1 MRGQGARTADRGRDV
16 ADKYC
21 DLVMKGG
28 ITSGIVYPNAVLSLA
43 RQYRFKSI
51 GGTSAGAIAAA
62 VAAAAALGDRRRYSG
77 QPVGGQV
84 GFPGLAAVSAQLST
98 RGFIYGLF
106 QPARGARTAYRLLVM
121 LTGKAGWPR
130 KLACLLAAVFAI
142 APLELLAALL
152 ALLGIGWLAGGVA
165 GVWATLL
172 PSLLCA
178 YGAGVLA
185 AALRVARVA
194 RRNLLGL
201 CSGATQADATAPAL
215 TDWLHERLQ
224 MLSGQPLD
232 QPLTFAD
239 LHQAPRYRGEPAD
252 AQAISLQMITTCVS
266 HTEPRTLPFSGAQF
280 WFLREEFD
288 QLFPASVVD
297 WLVAHAGAAEHVD
310 GRHYYRLVDG
320 QHLPVLV
327 ATRMSLSFPLL
338 ISAVPLHE
346 PARRERRCDA
356 PATGAAAAA
365 QDNPHVAESMEGLTS
380 GGHGCGPVITAFRV
394 CWFSDG
400 GISSN
405 FPIHLFDA
413 ALPRWPTFG
422 INLVYPR
429 HADAVTVLATGAQAE
444 QAQIDQAVFLP
455 TENRQ
460 GWQRSYHAIAR
471 PLAAAEM
478 SGFLFSIVSTM
489 QNWRDVLQAR
499 APGYRDRI
507 VHVSLQGD
515 EGGMNLDMP
524 QEVLSRIAAKG
535 SVAGERFCSFSFQN
549 HYWIRW
555 RNLASAYQRYT
566 LEIARTDDPAQRV
579 AAWADAYQS
588 VAIGEPPPP
597 SYRLGS
603 EDRRRES
610 QRLWRALVDQGE
622 SWEDLGPD
630 LTDGAPRPLPQMK
643 VTPMY

>member
-1 MRGQGARTADRGRDV
+1 
-16 ADKYC
+16 
-21 DLVMKGG
+21 MKGG

-43 RQYRFKSI
+43 RQYRFKNI

-62 VAAAAALGDRRRYSG
+62 VAAAAALGDRRRHAG
-77 QPVGGQV
+77 QAVEAQV
-84 GFPGLAAVSAQLST
+84 GFPGLATVSAELSR
-98 RGFIYGLF
+98 RGFIYSLF
-106 QPARGARTAYRLLVM
+106 QPAHGARTAYRLLVM
-121 LTGKAGWPR
+121 LTGKSSLPR
-130 KLACLLAAVFAI
+130 KIACLLAAVFAI
-142 APLELLAALL
+142 APLELLATLVG
-152 ALLGIGWLAGGVA
+152 LLGIGWLAGGVD

-185 AALRVARVA
+185 SALRVARVA

-201 CSGATQADATAPAL
+201 CSGATQADASTPAL
-215 TDWLHERLQ
+215 TDWLHARLQ
-224 MLSGQPLD
+224 ALAGLPAD
-232 QPLTFAD
+232 RPLTFGD
-239 LHQAPRYRGEPAD
+239 LHQAPRYAGEPAG
-252 AQAISLQMITTCVS
+252 AHAISLQMITTCVS
-266 HTEPRTLPFSGAQF
+266 HTEPRTLPFSAAHF
-280 WFLREEFD
+280 WFVREEFL

-297 WLVAHAGAAEHVD
+297 WLVAQAGAPQRVD
-310 GRHYYRLVDG
+310 GRDYYRLVDG
-320 QHLPVLV
+320 EQLPVLV

-346 PARRERRCDA
+346 PARRERRCE
-356 PATGAAAAA
+356 PAAAPMPGR
-365 QDNPHVAESMEGLTS
+365 DSSNVADSMEGLTS
-380 GGHGCGPVITAFRV
+380 GGQNCGPVITAFRV

-429 HADAVTVLATGAQAE
+429 HADAVLLSDAEGQGE
-444 QAQIDQAVFLP
+444 QAQIERAVFLP

-460 GWQRSYHAIAR
+460 GWQRSYQSIAK

-507 VHVSLQGD
+507 VHVSLHGD

-524 QEVLSRIAAKG
+524 QDVLSRIAAKG
-535 SVAGERFCSFSFQN
+535 SVAGERFCDFSFAN

-579 AAWADAYQS
+579 AAWHDAYES
-588 VAIGEPPPP
+588 VASGEPPPP

-603 EDRRRES
+603 EDKRRES
-610 QRLWRALVDQGE
+610 QQLWHHMVEQGQR
-622 SWEDLGPD
+622 WDDLGPD

-643 VTPMY
+643 VTPIY

>member
-1 MRGQGARTADRGRDV
+1 V

-43 RQYRFKSI
+43 REYRFKNI

-62 VAAAAALGDRRRYSG
+62 VAAAAALGDRRCRAG
-77 QPVGGQV
+77 EALGTQA
-84 GFPGLAAVSAQLST
+84 GFAGLADVSAQLSR
-98 RGFIYGLF
+98 RGFIYSLF
-106 QPARGARTAYRLLVM
+106 QPAYGARTAYRLLVM
-121 LTGKAGWPR
+121 LAGKAGLPR
-130 KLACLLAAVFAI
+130 KVLCLLAAVFAI
-142 APLELLAALL
+142 APLELLAALVG
-152 ALLGIGWLAGGVA
+152 LLGIGWLAA
-165 GVWATLL
+165 GVDGMWATLL

-185 AALRVARVA
+185 SALRVARVA

-201 CSGATQADATAPAL
+201 CSGATQANAGNPAL
-215 TDWLHERLQ
+215 TDWLHTQLQ
-224 MLSGQPLD
+224 ALSGKPLD

-239 LHQAPRYRGEPAD
+239 LHNAPRYSGEPAGVH
-252 AQAISLQMITTCVS
+252 AISLQMITTCVS
-266 HTEPRTLPFSGAQF
+266 HTEPRTLPFGASQF
-280 WFLREEFD
+280 WFRRDEFE
-288 QLFPASVVD
+288 QLFPASVVA
-297 WLVAHAGAAEHVD
+297 WLLAHAGVPNHVD
-310 GRHYYRLVDG
+310 GVDYYRLPEGD
-320 QHLPVLV
+320 QLPVLV

-346 PARRERRCDA
+346 PARRERRCEPPADA
-356 PATGAAAAA
+356 AP
-365 QDNPHVAESMEGLTS
+365 PHDDRNVADSTEGLTS

-422 INLVYPR
+422 INLIYP
-429 HADAVTVLATGAQAE
+429 HQAE
-444 QAQIDQAVFLP
+444 PLRASPDSPGAINAAVFLP
-455 TENRQ
+455 TENRH
-460 GWQRSYHAIAR
+460 GWQRSYQSIAR

-524 QEVLSRIAAKG
+524 QAVLSRIAAKG
-535 SVAGERFCSFSFQN
+535 SVAGERFCDFSFAN

-566 LEIARTDDPAQRV
+566 LEVARTDDPAQRV
-579 AAWADAYQS
+579 AAWQDAYETVS
-588 VAIGEPPPP
+588 RGEPPAP

-603 EDRRRES
+603 EDKRRAS
-610 QRLWRALVDQGE
+610 QQLWRLMVEQGE
-622 SWEDLGPD
+622 AWEDLGPD
-630 LTDGAPRPLPQMK
+630 LTEGAPRPLPQMK
-643 VTPMY
+643 VTPSY

>member
-1 MRGQGARTADRGRDV
+1 VADR
-16 ADKYC
+16 YC

-43 RQYRFKSI
+43 RQYRFKNI

-62 VAAAAALGDRRRYSG
+62 VAAAAALGDRRRHAG
-77 QPVGGQV
+77 QAVEAQV
-84 GFPGLAAVSAQLST
+84 GFPGLATVSAELSR
-98 RGFIYGLF
+98 RGFIYSLF
-106 QPARGARTAYRLLVM
+106 QPAHGARTAYRLLVM
-121 LTGKAGWPR
+121 ITGKSSLPR
-130 KLACLLAAVFAI
+130 KIACLLAAVFAI
-142 APLELLAALL
+142 APLELLATLVG
-152 ALLGIGWLAGGVA
+152 LLGIGWLAGGVD

-185 AALRVARVA
+185 SALRVARVA

-201 CSGATQADATAPAL
+201 CSGATQADASTPAL
-215 TDWLHERLQ
+215 TDWLHARLQ
-224 MLSGQPLD
+224 ALAGLPAD
-232 QPLTFAD
+232 RPLTFGD
-239 LHQAPRYRGEPAD
+239 LHQAPRYAGEPAG
-252 AQAISLQMITTCVS
+252 AHAISLQMITTCVS
-266 HTEPRTLPFSGAQF
+266 HTEPRTLPFSAAHF
-280 WFLREEFD
+280 WFVREEFL

-297 WLVAHAGAAEHVD
+297 WLVAQAGAPQRVD
-310 GRHYYRLVDG
+310 GRDYYRLVDG
-320 QHLPVLV
+320 EQLPVLV

-346 PARRERRCDA
+346 PARRERRCE
-356 PATGAAAAA
+356 PAAAPTPGR
-365 QDNPHVAESMEGLTS
+365 DSSNVADSMEGLTS
-380 GGHGCGPVITAFRV
+380 GGQNCGPVITAFRV

-429 HADAVTVLATGAQAE
+429 HADAVLLSDAEGQGE
-444 QAQIDQAVFLP
+444 QAQIERAVFLP

-460 GWQRSYHAIAR
+460 GWQRSYQSIAK

-507 VHVSLQGD
+507 VHVSLHGD

-524 QEVLSRIAAKG
+524 QDVLSRIAAKG
-535 SVAGERFCSFSFQN
+535 SVAGERFCDFSFAN

-579 AAWADAYQS
+579 AAWHDAYES
-588 VAIGEPPPP
+588 VASGEPPPP

-603 EDRRRES
+603 EDKRRES
-610 QRLWRALVDQGE
+610 QQLWHHMVEQGQR
-622 SWEDLGPD
+622 WDDLGPD

-643 VTPMY
+643 VTPIY

>member
-1 MRGQGARTADRGRDV
+1 M

-43 RQYRFKSI
+43 REYRFKNI

-62 VAAAAALGDRRRYSG
+62 VAAAAALGDRRRHAG
-77 QPVGGQV
+77 EPVQAEV
-84 GFPGLAAVSAQLST
+84 GFAGLADVSAQLSR
-98 RGFIYGLF
+98 RGFIYSLF
-106 QPARGARTAYRLLVM
+106 QPARGGRTAYRLLVT
-121 LTGKAGWPR
+121 LAGKSSLPR
-130 KLACLLAAVFAI
+130 KIACLLAAVFAI
-142 APLELLAALL
+142 APLELLAALAL
-152 ALLGIGWLAGGVA
+152 LLGIGWLAA
-165 GVWATLL
+165 GSQGMWATLL

-185 AALRVARVA
+185 SALRVARVA

-201 CSGATQADATAPAL
+201 CSGATQPDATAPAL
-215 TDWLHERLQ
+215 TDWLHARLQ
-224 MLSGQPLD
+224 ALSGQPLE
-232 QPLTFAD
+232 QPLTFGD
-239 LHQAPRYRGEPAD
+239 LHRAPRYPGEPAGS
-252 AQAISLQMITTCVS
+252 QSISLQMITTCVS
-266 HTEPRTLPFSGAQF
+266 HTEPRTLPFNGAHF
-280 WFLREEFD
+280 WFRREEFM
-288 QLFPASVVD
+288 QLFPASVVE
-297 WLVAHAGAAEHVD
+297 WLVAQAGAPQRVEGVD
-310 GRHYYRLVDG
+310 YYRLVDG
-320 QHLPVLV
+320 EQLPVLV

-346 PARRERRCDA
+346 PARRERRCESADEA
-356 PATGAAAAA
+356 LPPR
-365 QDNPHVAESMEGLTS
+365 DNRNVADSTEGLTS
-380 GGHGCGPVITAFRV
+380 AGQGEGSVIAAFRV

-429 HADAVTVLATGAQAE
+429 HPEATQPDDDAEAAVDA
-444 QAQIDQAVFLP
+444 AVFLP

-460 GWQRSYHAIAR
+460 GWQRSYQPIAR

-507 VHVSLQGD
+507 VHVTLQGD

-524 QEVLSRIAAKG
+524 QAVLSRIAAKG
-535 SVAGERFCSFSFQN
+535 SVAGERFGDFSFAN

-566 LEIARTDDPAQRV
+566 LEVARTDDPAQRV
-579 AAWADAYQS
+579 AAWQDAYET
-588 VAIGEPPPP
+588 VARGEPPAP

-603 EDRRRES
+603 EDKRRAS
-610 QRLWRALVDQGE
+610 QQLWRLMVEQGE
-622 SWEDLGPD
+622 AWEDLGPD
-630 LTDGAPRPLPQMK
+630 LTEGAPRPLPQMK
-643 VTPMY
+643 VTPSY

>member
-1 MRGQGARTADRGRDV
+1 MADR
-16 ADKYC
+16 YC

-43 RQYRFKSI
+43 RQYRFKNI

-62 VAAAAALGDRRRYSG
+62 VAAAAALGDRRRHAG
-77 QPVGGQV
+77 QAVEAQV
-84 GFPGLAAVSAQLST
+84 GFPGLATVSAELSR
-98 RGFIYGLF
+98 RGFIYSLF
-106 QPARGARTAYRLLVM
+106 QPAHGARTAYRLLVM
-121 LTGKAGWPR
+121 LTGKSSLPR
-130 KLACLLAAVFAI
+130 KIACLLAAVFAI
-142 APLELLAALL
+142 APLELLATLVG
-152 ALLGIGWLAGGVA
+152 LLGIGWLAGGVD

-185 AALRVARVA
+185 SALRVARVA

-201 CSGATQADATAPAL
+201 CSGATQADASTPAL
-215 TDWLHERLQ
+215 TDWLHARLQ
-224 MLSGQPLD
+224 ALAGLPAD
-232 QPLTFAD
+232 RPLTFGD
-239 LHQAPRYRGEPAD
+239 LHRAPRYAGEPAG
-252 AQAISLQMITTCVS
+252 AHAISLQMITTCVS
-266 HTEPRTLPFSGAQF
+266 HTEPRTLPFSAAHF
-280 WFLREEFD
+280 WFVREEFL

-297 WLVAHAGAAEHVD
+297 WLVAQAGAPQRVD
-310 GRHYYRLVDG
+310 GRDYYRLVDG
-320 QHLPVLV
+320 EQLPVLV

-346 PARRERRCDA
+346 PARRERRCE
-356 PATGAAAAA
+356 PAAAPTPGR
-365 QDNPHVAESMEGLTS
+365 DSSNVADSMEGLTS
-380 GGHGCGPVITAFRV
+380 GGQNCGPVITAFRV

-429 HADAVTVLATGAQAE
+429 HADAVLLSDAEGQGE
-444 QAQIDQAVFLP
+444 QAQIERAVFLP

-460 GWQRSYHAIAR
+460 GWQRSYQSIAK

-507 VHVSLQGD
+507 VHVSLHGD

-524 QEVLSRIAAKG
+524 QDVLSRIAAKG
-535 SVAGERFCSFSFQN
+535 SVAGERFCDFSFAN

-579 AAWADAYQS
+579 AAWHDAYES
-588 VAIGEPPPP
+588 VASGEPPPP

-603 EDRRRES
+603 EDKRRES
-610 QRLWRALVDQGE
+610 QQLWHHMVEQGQR
-622 SWEDLGPD
+622 WDDLGPD

-643 VTPMY
+643 VTPIY

>member
-1 MRGQGARTADRGRDV
+1 
-16 ADKYC
+16 
-21 DLVMKGG
+21 MKGG

-43 RQYRFKSI
+43 RQYRFKNI

-62 VAAAAALGDRRRYSG
+62 VAAAAALGDRRRHAG
-77 QPVGGQV
+77 QAVEAQV
-84 GFPGLAAVSAQLST
+84 GFPGLATVSAELSR
-98 RGFIYGLF
+98 RGFIYSLF
-106 QPARGARTAYRLLVM
+106 QPAHGARTAYRLLVM
-121 LTGKAGWPR
+121 LTGKSSLPR
-130 KLACLLAAVFAI
+130 KIACLLAAVFAI
-142 APLELLAALL
+142 APLELLATLVG
-152 ALLGIGWLAGGVA
+152 LLGIGWLAGGVD

-185 AALRVARVA
+185 SALRVARVA

-201 CSGATQADATAPAL
+201 CSGATQADASTPAL
-215 TDWLHERLQ
+215 TDWLHARLQ
-224 MLSGQPLD
+224 ALAGLPAD
-232 QPLTFAD
+232 RPLTFGD
-239 LHQAPRYRGEPAD
+239 LHQAPRYAGEPAG
-252 AQAISLQMITTCVS
+252 AHAISLQMITTCVS
-266 HTEPRTLPFSGAQF
+266 HTEPRTLPFSAAHF
-280 WFLREEFD
+280 WFVREEFL

-297 WLVAHAGAAEHVD
+297 WLVAQAGAPQRVD
-310 GRHYYRLVDG
+310 GRDYYRLVDG
-320 QHLPVLV
+320 EQLPVLV

-346 PARRERRCDA
+346 PARRERRCE
-356 PATGAAAAA
+356 PAAAPTPGR
-365 QDNPHVAESMEGLTS
+365 DSSNVADSMEGLTS
-380 GGHGCGPVITAFRV
+380 GGQNCGPVITAFRV

-429 HADAVTVLATGAQAE
+429 HADAVLLSDAEGQGE
-444 QAQIDQAVFLP
+444 QAQIERAVFLP

-460 GWQRSYHAIAR
+460 GWQRSYQSIAK

-507 VHVSLQGD
+507 VHVSLHGD

-524 QEVLSRIAAKG
+524 QDVLSRIAAKG
-535 SVAGERFCSFSFQN
+535 SVAGERFCDFSFAN

-579 AAWADAYQS
+579 AAWHDAYES
-588 VAIGEPPPP
+588 VASGEPPPP

-603 EDRRRES
+603 EDKRRES
-610 QRLWRALVDQGE
+610 QQLWHHMVEQGQR
-622 SWEDLGPD
+622 WDDLGPD

-643 VTPMY
+643 VTPIY

>member
-1 MRGQGARTADRGRDV
+1 M

-43 RQYRFKSI
+43 REYRFKNI

-62 VAAAAALGDRRRYSG
+62 VAAAAALGDRRCRAG
-77 QPVGGQV
+77 EPMGPQA
-84 GFPGLAAVSAQLST
+84 GFAGLADVSTQLSR
-98 RGFIYGLF
+98 RGFIYSLF
-106 QPARGARTAYRLLVM
+106 QPAYGARTAYRLLVM
-121 LTGKAGWPR
+121 LTGKASLPR
-130 KLACLLAAVFAI
+130 KILCLLAAVFAI
-142 APLELLAALL
+142 APLELLAALVG
-152 ALLGIGWLAGGVA
+152 LLGIGWLAA
-165 GVWATLL
+165 GVEGMWATLL

-185 AALRVARVA
+185 SALRVARVA

-201 CSGATQADATAPAL
+201 CSGATQSGADKPAL
-215 TDWLHERLQ
+215 TDWLHTQLQ
-224 MLSGQPLD
+224 ALAGKPLD

-239 LHQAPRYRGEPAD
+239 LHDAPRYSGEPEGAH
-252 AQAISLQMITTCVS
+252 AVSLQMITTCVS
-266 HTEPRTLPFSGAQF
+266 HTEPRTLPFGASQF
-280 WFLREEFD
+280 WFRRDEFE
-288 QLFPASVVD
+288 QLFPASVVT
-297 WLVAHAGAAEHVD
+297 WLLARAGAPHHVD
-310 GRHYYRLVDG
+310 GVDYYRLPEG
-320 QHLPVLV
+320 EQLPVLV

-346 PARRERRCDA
+346 PARRERRCEPMADVA
-356 PATGAAAAA
+356 PAHG
-365 QDNPHVAESMEGLTS
+365 DRNVADSTEGLTS
-380 GGHGCGPVITAFRV
+380 GGHGSGPAITAFRV

-422 INLVYPR
+422 INLVYPHTAEPLR
-429 HADAVTVLATGAQAE
+429 AAPDSPDAINA
-444 QAQIDQAVFLP
+444 AVFLP
-455 TENRQ
+455 TENRH
-460 GWQRSYHAIAR
+460 GWQRSYHSIAR

-507 VHVSLQGD
+507 VHVTLQGD

-524 QEVLSRIAAKG
+524 QAVLSRIAAKG
-535 SVAGERFCSFSFQN
+535 SVAGERFCDFSFAN

-566 LEIARTDDPAQRV
+566 VEVARTDDPAQRV
-579 AAWADAYQS
+579 SAWQDAYET
-588 VAIGEPPPP
+588 VAKGAPPPP
-597 SYRLGS
+597 SYRFSS
-603 EDRRRES
+603 EEKRRES
-610 QRLWRALVDQGE
+610 QQLWRLMVEQGQT
-622 SWEDLGPD
+622 WEDLGPD

-643 VTPMY
+643 VTPSY

>member
-1 MRGQGARTADRGRDV
+1 MADR
-16 ADKYC
+16 YC

-43 RQYRFKSI
+43 RQYRFKNI

-62 VAAAAALGDRRRYSG
+62 VAAAAALGDRRRHAG
-77 QPVGGQV
+77 QAVEAQV
-84 GFPGLAAVSAQLST
+84 GFPGLATVSAELSR
-98 RGFIYGLF
+98 RGFIYSLF
-106 QPARGARTAYRLLVM
+106 QPAHGARTAYRLLVM
-121 LTGKAGWPR
+121 LTGKSSLPR
-130 KLACLLAAVFAI
+130 KIACLLAAVFAI
-142 APLELLAALL
+142 APLELLATLVG
-152 ALLGIGWLAGGVA
+152 LLGIGWLAGGVD

-185 AALRVARVA
+185 SALRVARVA

-201 CSGATQADATAPAL
+201 CSGATQADASTPAL
-215 TDWLHERLQ
+215 TDWLHARLQ
-224 MLSGQPLD
+224 ALAGLPAD
-232 QPLTFAD
+232 RPLTFGD
-239 LHQAPRYRGEPAD
+239 LHQAPRYAGEPAG
-252 AQAISLQMITTCVS
+252 AHAISLQMITTCVS
-266 HTEPRTLPFSGAQF
+266 HTEPRTLPFSAAHF
-280 WFLREEFD
+280 WFVREEFL

-297 WLVAHAGAAEHVD
+297 WLVAQAGAPQRVD
-310 GRHYYRLVDG
+310 GRDYYRLVDG
-320 QHLPVLV
+320 EQLPVLV

-346 PARRERRCDA
+346 PARRERRCE
-356 PATGAAAAA
+356 PAAAPTPGR
-365 QDNPHVAESMEGLTS
+365 DSSNVADSMEGLTS
-380 GGHGCGPVITAFRV
+380 GGQNCGPVITAFRV

-429 HADAVTVLATGAQAE
+429 HADAVLLSDAEGQGE
-444 QAQIDQAVFLP
+444 QAQIERAVFLP

-460 GWQRSYHAIAR
+460 GWQRSYQSIAK

-507 VHVSLQGD
+507 VHVSLHGD

-524 QEVLSRIAAKG
+524 QDVLSRIAAKG
-535 SVAGERFCSFSFQN
+535 SVAGERFCDFSFAN

-579 AAWADAYQS
+579 AAWHHAYES
-588 VAIGEPPPP
+588 VASGEPPPP

-603 EDRRRES
+603 EDKRRES
-610 QRLWRALVDQGE
+610 QQLWHHMVEQGQR
-622 SWEDLGPD
+622 WDDLGPD

-643 VTPMY
+643 VTPIY

>member
-1 MRGQGARTADRGRDV
+1 MVDR
-16 ADKYC
+16 YC

-43 RQYRFKSI
+43 RQYRFKNI

-62 VAAAAALGDRRRYSG
+62 VAAAAALGDRRRHAG
-77 QPVGGQV
+77 QAVEAQV
-84 GFPGLAAVSAQLST
+84 GFPGLATVSAELSR
-98 RGFIYGLF
+98 RGFIYSLF
-106 QPARGARTAYRLLVM
+106 QPAHGARTAYRLLVM
-121 LTGKAGWPR
+121 LTGKSSLPR
-130 KLACLLAAVFAI
+130 KIACLLAAVFAI
-142 APLELLAALL
+142 APLELLATLVG
-152 ALLGIGWLAGGVA
+152 LLGIGWLAGGVD

-185 AALRVARVA
+185 SALRVARVA

-201 CSGATQADATAPAL
+201 CSGATQADASTPAL
-215 TDWLHERLQ
+215 TDWLHARLQ
-224 MLSGQPLD
+224 ALAGLPAD
-232 QPLTFAD
+232 RPLTFGD
-239 LHQAPRYRGEPAD
+239 LHQAPRYAGEPAG
-252 AQAISLQMITTCVS
+252 AHAISLQMITTCVS
-266 HTEPRTLPFSGAQF
+266 HTEPRTLPFSAAHF
-280 WFLREEFD
+280 WFVREEFL

-297 WLVAHAGAAEHVD
+297 WLVAQAGAPQRVD
-310 GRHYYRLVDG
+310 GRDYYRLVDG
-320 QHLPVLV
+320 EQLPVLV

-346 PARRERRCDA
+346 PARRERRCE
-356 PATGAAAAA
+356 PAAAPTPGR
-365 QDNPHVAESMEGLTS
+365 DSSNVADSMEGLTS
-380 GGHGCGPVITAFRV
+380 GGQNCGPVITAFRV

-429 HADAVTVLATGAQAE
+429 HADAVLLSDAEGQGE
-444 QAQIDQAVFLP
+444 QAQIERAVFLP

-460 GWQRSYHAIAR
+460 GWQRSYQSIAK

-507 VHVSLQGD
+507 VHVSLHGD

-524 QEVLSRIAAKG
+524 QDVLSRIAAKG
-535 SVAGERFCSFSFQN
+535 SVAGERFCDFSFAN

-579 AAWADAYQS
+579 AAWHDAYES
-588 VAIGEPPPP
+588 VASGEPPPP

-603 EDRRRES
+603 EDKRRES
-610 QRLWRALVDQGE
+610 QQLWHHMVEQGQR
-622 SWEDLGPD
+622 WDDLGPD

-643 VTPMY
+643 VTPIY

>member
-1 MRGQGARTADRGRDV
+1 MADR
-16 ADKYC
+16 YC

-43 RQYRFKSI
+43 RQYRFKNI

-62 VAAAAALGDRRRYSG
+62 VAAAAALGDRRRHAG
-77 QPVGGQV
+77 QAVEAQV
-84 GFPGLAAVSAQLST
+84 GFPGLATVSAELSR
-98 RGFIYGLF
+98 RGFIYSLF
-106 QPARGARTAYRLLVM
+106 QPAHGARTAYRLLVM
-121 LTGKAGWPR
+121 ITGKSSLPR
-130 KLACLLAAVFAI
+130 KIACLLAAVFAI
-142 APLELLAALL
+142 APLELLATLVG
-152 ALLGIGWLAGGVA
+152 LLGIGWLAGGVD

-185 AALRVARVA
+185 SALRVARVA

-201 CSGATQADATAPAL
+201 CSGATQADASTPAL
-215 TDWLHERLQ
+215 TDWLHARLQ
-224 MLSGQPLD
+224 ALAGLPAD
-232 QPLTFAD
+232 RPLTFGD
-239 LHQAPRYRGEPAD
+239 LHQAPRYAGEPAG
-252 AQAISLQMITTCVS
+252 AHAISLQMITTCVS
-266 HTEPRTLPFSGAQF
+266 HTEPRTLPFSAAHF
-280 WFLREEFD
+280 WFVREEFL

-297 WLVAHAGAAEHVD
+297 WLVAQAGAPQRVD
-310 GRHYYRLVDG
+310 GRDYYRLVDG
-320 QHLPVLV
+320 EQLPVLV

-346 PARRERRCDA
+346 PARRERRCE
-356 PATGAAAAA
+356 PAAAPTPGR
-365 QDNPHVAESMEGLTS
+365 DSSNVADSMEGLTS
-380 GGHGCGPVITAFRV
+380 GGQNCGPVITAFRV

-429 HADAVTVLATGAQAE
+429 HADAVLLSDAEGQGE
-444 QAQIDQAVFLP
+444 QAQIERAVFLP

-460 GWQRSYHAIAR
+460 GWQRSYQSIAK

-507 VHVSLQGD
+507 VHVSLHGD

-524 QEVLSRIAAKG
+524 QDVLSRIAAKG
-535 SVAGERFCSFSFQN
+535 SVAGERFCDFSFAN

-579 AAWADAYQS
+579 AAWHDAYES
-588 VAIGEPPPP
+588 VASGEPPPP

-603 EDRRRES
+603 EDKRRES
-610 QRLWRALVDQGE
+610 QQLWHHMVEQGQR
-622 SWEDLGPD
+622 WDDLGPD

-643 VTPMY
+643 VTPIY

>member
-1 MRGQGARTADRGRDV
+1 MADR
-16 ADKYC
+16 YC

-43 RQYRFKSI
+43 RQYRFKNI

-62 VAAAAALGDRRRYSG
+62 VAAAAALGDRRRHAG
-77 QPVGGQV
+77 QAVEAQV
-84 GFPGLAAVSAQLST
+84 GFPGLATVSAELSR
-98 RGFIYGLF
+98 RGFIYSLF
-106 QPARGARTAYRLLVM
+106 QPAHGARTAYRLLVM
-121 LTGKAGWPR
+121 LTGKSSLPR
-130 KLACLLAAVFAI
+130 KIACLLAAVFAI
-142 APLELLAALL
+142 APLELLATLVG
-152 ALLGIGWLAGGVA
+152 LLGIGWLAGGVD

-185 AALRVARVA
+185 SALRVARVA

-201 CSGATQADATAPAL
+201 CSGATQADASTPAL
-215 TDWLHERLQ
+215 TDWLHARLQ
-224 MLSGQPLD
+224 ALAGLPAD
-232 QPLTFAD
+232 RPLTFGD
-239 LHQAPRYRGEPAD
+239 LHQAPRYAGEPAG
-252 AQAISLQMITTCVS
+252 AHAISLQMITTCVS
-266 HTEPRTLPFSGAQF
+266 HTEPRTLPFSAAHF
-280 WFLREEFD
+280 WFVREEFL

-297 WLVAHAGAAEHVD
+297 WLVAQAGAPQRVD
-310 GRHYYRLVDG
+310 GRDYYRLVDG
-320 QHLPVLV
+320 EQLPVLV

-346 PARRERRCDA
+346 PARRERRCE
-356 PATGAAAAA
+356 PAAAPTPGR
-365 QDNPHVAESMEGLTS
+365 DSSNVADSMEGLTS
-380 GGHGCGPVITAFRV
+380 GGQNCGPVITAFRV

-429 HADAVTVLATGAQAE
+429 HADAVLLSDAEGQGE
-444 QAQIDQAVFLP
+444 QAQIERAVFLP

-460 GWQRSYHAIAR
+460 GWQRSYQSIAK

-507 VHVSLQGD
+507 VHVSLHGD

-524 QEVLSRIAAKG
+524 QDVLSRIAAKG
-535 SVAGERFCSFSFQN
+535 SVAGERFCDFSFAN

-579 AAWADAYQS
+579 AAWHDAYES
-588 VAIGEPPPP
+588 VATGEPPPP
-597 SYRLGS
+597 SHRLGS
-603 EDRRRES
+603 EDKRRES
-610 QRLWRALVDQGE
+610 QQLWHHMVEQGQR
-622 SWEDLGPD
+622 WDDLGPD

-643 VTPMY
+643 VTPIY

>member
-1 MRGQGARTADRGRDV
+1 M

-28 ITSGIVYPNAVLSLA
+28 ISSGIVYPNAVLSLA
-43 RQYRFKSI
+43 RQYRFKNI

-62 VAAAAALGDRRRYSG
+62 VAAAAALGDRRRHNG
-77 QPVGGQV
+77 EAVAAQV
-84 GFPGLAAVSAQLST
+84 GFPGLAEVSAQLST

-106 QPARGARTAYRLLVM
+106 QPAHGARMAYRLLVM
-121 LTGKAGWPR
+121 LTGKSGLPR

-142 APLELLAALL
+142 APLELLATLI
-152 ALLGIGWLAGGVA
+152 ALLGIGWLAGGGA

-185 AALRVARVA
+185 SALRVARVA

-201 CSGATQADATAPAL
+201 CTGSTQADASTPAL
-215 TDWLHERLQ
+215 TDWLHARLQ
-224 MLSGQPLD
+224 ALSGKPLD

-239 LHQAPRYRGEPAD
+239 LHNAPRYADEPGG

-266 HTEPRTLPFSGAQF
+266 HTEPRTLPFNAAHF
-280 WFLREEFD
+280 WFVREEFA
-288 QLFPASVVD
+288 QLFPPSVVD
-297 WLVAHAGAAEHVD
+297 WLVAQAGAPEQVD
-310 GRHYYRLVDG
+310 GRAYYRLVDG
-320 QHLPVLV
+320 EQLPVLV

-346 PARRERRCDA
+346 PARRERRCEPPPDGS
-356 PATGAAAAA
+356 PARDTP
-365 QDNPHVAESMEGLTS
+365 NVADSMEGLTS
-380 GGHGCGPVITAFRV
+380 AGQGCGPVITAFRV

-429 HADAVTVLATGAQAE
+429 HADAVSVLAGGMHDARAQLE
-444 QAQIDQAVFLP
+444 QAVFLP

-460 GWQRSYHAIAR
+460 GWQRSYQSIAR

-524 QEVLSRIAAKG
+524 QDVLSRIAAKG
-535 SVAGERFCSFSFQN
+535 SVAGERFCGFSFEN

-566 LEIARTDDPAQRV
+566 LEIARTDDPTQRV
-579 AAWADAYQS
+579 AAWRDAYQS
-588 VAIGEPPPP
+588 VATGEPLPP

-603 EDRRRES
+603 EDKRRAS
-610 QRLWRALVDQGE
+610 QQLWRQMVEQGQA
-622 SWEDLGPD
+622 WEDLGPD

-643 VTPMY
+643 VTPIY

>member
-1 MRGQGARTADRGRDV
+1 MRGQGARWVDRGRDV

-43 RQYRFKSI
+43 RQYRFKNI

-62 VAAAAALGDRRRYSG
+62 VAAAAAFGDRRRHSG
-77 QPVGGQV
+77 EAVADEV

-98 RGFIYGLF
+98 RGFIYSLF
-106 QPARGARTAYRLLVM
+106 QPAPGARTAYRLLVM
-121 LTGKAGWPR
+121 LTGKSSLPR
-130 KLACLLAAVFAI
+130 KIACLLAAVFAI
-142 APLELLAALL
+142 APLELLASLVV
-152 ALLGIGWLAGGVA
+152 LLGIGWLAA
-165 GVWATLL
+165 GVDGVLATLL

-178 YGAGVLA
+178 SGAGVLA
-185 AALRVARVA
+185 SALRVARVA

-201 CSGATQADATAPAL
+201 CNGSTQAGAATPAL

-224 MLSGQPLD
+224 TLSGKPLA
-232 QPLTFAD
+232 QPLTFGD
-239 LHQAPRYRGEPAD
+239 LHQAPRYLGEPA
-252 AQAISLQMITTCVS
+252 AEQAISLKMITTCIS
-266 HTEPRTLPFSGAQF
+266 HTEPRTLPFSAAHF
-280 WFLREEFD
+280 WFVREEFA

-297 WLVAHAGAAEHVD
+297 WLMAQAGAPEHID
-310 GRHYYRLVDG
+310 GRDYYRLVDG
-320 QHLPVLV
+320 DQLPVLV

-346 PARRERRCDA
+346 PARRERRCE
-356 PATGAAAAA
+356 PAVETATRREKST
-365 QDNPHVAESMEGLTS
+365 VAESMEGLTS
-380 GGHGCGPVITAFRV
+380 GGQNCGPAITAFRV

-429 HADAVTVLATGAQAE
+429 HADAVSVLDTGKDPIE
-444 QAQIDQAVFLP
+444 QAVFLP

-460 GWQRSYHAIAR
+460 GWQRSYHSIAQ

-507 VHVSLQGD
+507 VHVSLHGD

-524 QEVLSRIAAKG
+524 QDVLGRIAAKG
-535 SVAGERFCSFSFQN
+535 SVAGERFCGFSFQN

-566 LEIARTDDPAQRV
+566 LEIARTDDPDQRV
-579 AAWADAYQS
+579 AAWTDAYQT
-588 VAIGEPPPP
+588 VALGEPPPP
-597 SYRLGS
+597 SYRLTS
-603 EDRRRES
+603 EDKRRES
-610 QRLWRALVDQGE
+610 QRLWRHMVEQGQH
-622 SWEDLGPD
+622 WEDLGPD
-630 LTDGAPRPLPQMK
+630 LTEGAPRPLPQMK
-643 VTPMY
+643 VTPIY

>member
-1 MRGQGARTADRGRDV
+1 V

-43 RQYRFKSI
+43 REYRFKNI

-62 VAAAAALGDRRRYSG
+62 VAAAAALGDRRRHAG
-77 QPVGGQV
+77 EPVQV
-84 GFPGLAAVSAQLST
+84 DAGFAGLATVSAQLSR
-98 RGFIYGLF
+98 RGFIYSLF
-106 QPARGARTAYRLLVM
+106 QPAQGARTAYRLLVM
-121 LTGKAGWPR
+121 LAGKSSVPR
-130 KLACLLAAVFAI
+130 KIACLLAAVFAI
-142 APLELLAALL
+142 APVELLAALVL
-152 ALLGIGWLAGGVA
+152 LLGIGWLAA
-165 GVWATLL
+165 GSEGIWATLL

-185 AALRVARVA
+185 SALRVARVA

-201 CSGATQADATAPAL
+201 CSGATQADAAAPAL
-215 TDWLHERLQ
+215 TDWLHVRLQ
-224 MLSGQPLD
+224 ALSGQPLE
-232 QPLTFAD
+232 QPLTFGD
-239 LHQAPRYRGEPAD
+239 LHRAPRYPGEPTGS
-252 AQAISLQMITTCVS
+252 QSISLQMITTCVS
-266 HTEPRTLPFSGAQF
+266 HSEPRTLPFSGAHF
-280 WFLREEFD
+280 WFRREEFA

-297 WLVAHAGAAEHVD
+297 WLVAQAGAPERVEGID
-310 GRHYYRLVDG
+310 YYRLVDG
-320 QHLPVLV
+320 DQLPVLV

-346 PARRERRCDA
+346 PARRERRCESAADA
-356 PATGAAAAA
+356 LPPR
-365 QDNPHVAESMEGLTS
+365 DNRNVADSMEGLTS
-380 GGHGCGPVITAFRV
+380 AGQGEGSAIVAFRV

-429 HADAVTVLATGAQAE
+429 HADAMQPGDDAE
-444 QAQIDQAVFLP
+444 AAIDAAVFLP

-460 GWQRSYHAIAR
+460 GWQRSYQPIAR

-507 VHVSLQGD
+507 VHVTLQGD

-524 QEVLSRIAAKG
+524 QAVLSRIAAKG
-535 SVAGERFCSFSFQN
+535 SVAGERFCDFSFAN

-566 LEIARTDDPAQRV
+566 LEVARTDDPAQRV
-579 AAWADAYQS
+579 AAWQDAYET
-588 VAIGEPPPP
+588 VARGEPPAP

-603 EDRRRES
+603 EDKRRAS
-610 QRLWRALVDQGE
+610 QQLWRLMVEQGQT
-622 SWEDLGPD
+622 WEDLGPD

-643 VTPMY
+643 VTPSY

>member
-1 MRGQGARTADRGRDV
+1 
-16 ADKYC
+16 
-21 DLVMKGG
+21 MKGG

-43 RQYRFKSI
+43 RQYRFKNI

-106 QPARGARTAYRLLVM
+106 QPAYGARTAYRLLVM
-121 LTGKAGWPR
+121 LTGKSGLPR
-130 KLACLLAAVFAI
+130 KLACLLAAVVAI
-142 APLELLAALL
+142 APLEVFGALVG
-152 ALLGIGWLAGGVA
+152 LLGIGWLAGGLA

-201 CSGATQADATAPAL
+201 CSGRGQGDDAPPAL
-215 TDWLHERLQ
+215 TDWLHEQLQ
-224 MLSGQPLD
+224 RLSGKPLEE
-232 QPLTFAD
+232 PLTFGD
-239 LHQAPRYRGEPAD
+239 LHQAPRYGGEPGG
-252 AQAISLQMITTCVS
+252 AQAISLQMITTCIS

-280 WFLREEFD
+280 WFLREEFE
-288 QLFPASVVD
+288 QLFPASVVA
-297 WLVAHAGAAEHVD
+297 WLVARAGTPDHVD
-310 GRHYYRLVDG
+310 GRDYYRLVDG
-320 QHLPVLV
+320 EQLPVLV

-346 PARRERRCDA
+346 PARRERRGDTPAEASAA
-356 PATGAAAAA
+356 PA
-365 QDNPHVAESMEGLTS
+365 NPHVADSMEGLTS
-380 GGHGCGPVITAFRV
+380 AGQQGASQITAFRV

-429 HADAVTVLATGAQAE
+429 QADAISVLATDEAAG
-444 QAQIDQAVFLP
+444 QAQIDHAVFLP
-455 TENRQ
+455 SENRQ

-507 VHVSLQGD
+507 VHVALQGD

-524 QEVLSRIAAKG
+524 QAVLSRIAAKG
-535 SVAGERFCSFSFQN
+535 SVAGERFCSFSFHN

-566 LEIARTDDPAQRV
+566 LEIARTDDPGQRV

-588 VAIGEPPPP
+588 VATGDPPPP
-597 SYRLGS
+597 SYRLAS
-603 EDRRRES
+603 EDKRRES

-622 SWEDLGPD
+622 SWDDLGPD

-643 VTPMY
+643 VTPIY

>member
-1 MRGQGARTADRGRDV
+1 MV

-43 RQYRFKSI
+43 REYRFKNI

-62 VAAAAALGDRRRYSG
+62 VAAAAAMGDRRCRAG
-77 QPVGGQV
+77 EALGPNA
-84 GFPGLAAVSAQLST
+84 GFAGLADVSTQLSQ
-98 RGFIYGLF
+98 RGFIYSLF
-106 QPARGARTAYRLLVM
+106 QPVYGARTAYRLLVM
-121 LTGKAGWPR
+121 LTGKASVPR
-130 KLACLLAAVFAI
+130 KVLCLLAAVFAI
-142 APLELLAALL
+142 APLELLAALVG
-152 ALLGIGWLAGGVA
+152 LLGIGWLAGGMA

-185 AALRVARVA
+185 SALRVARVA

-201 CSGATQADATAPAL
+201 CSGATQADAGAPAL
-215 TDWLHERLQ
+215 TDWLHAQLQ
-224 MLSGQPLD
+224 ALSGKPLD

-239 LHQAPRYRGEPAD
+239 LHNAPRYVGEPVGAH
-252 AQAISLQMITTCVS
+252 AVSLQMITTCVS
-266 HTEPRTLPFSGAQF
+266 HTEPRTLPFTGSQF
-280 WFLREEFD
+280 WFRREEFER
-288 QLFPASVVD
+288 LFPASVVQ
-297 WLVAHAGAAEHVD
+297 WLVASAGSPQTVD
-310 GRHYYRLVDG
+310 GVDYYRLPEG
-320 QHLPVLV
+320 EQLPVLV

-346 PARRERRCDA
+346 PARRERRCEPVDDPA
-356 PATGAAAAA
+356 PPR
-365 QDNPHVAESMEGLTS
+365 DNTNVADSMEGLTS
-380 GGHGCGPVITAFRV
+380 GGHSCGPVITAFRV

-429 HADAVTVLATGAQAE
+429 HAEPVRLPPDSPDAINA
-444 QAQIDQAVFLP
+444 AVFLP
-455 TENRQ
+455 TENRH

-524 QEVLSRIAAKG
+524 QAVLSRIAAKG
-535 SVAGERFCSFSFQN
+535 SVAGERFCDFSFAN

-566 LEIARTDDPAQRV
+566 LEIARTDDPLQRV
-579 AAWADAYQS
+579 AVWEAAYET
-588 VAIGEPPPP
+588 VAMGEPLEP
-597 SYRLGS
+597 SYRLSS
-603 EDRRRES
+603 EEKRRES
-610 QRLWRALVDQGE
+610 QQLWRTMVDQGE
-622 SWEDLGPD
+622 AWEDLGPD

-643 VTPMY
+643 VTPSY

>member
-1 MRGQGARTADRGRDV
+1 
-16 ADKYC
+16 
-21 DLVMKGG
+21 MKGG

-43 RQYRFKSI
+43 RQYRFKNI

-62 VAAAAALGDRRRYSG
+62 VAAAAALGDRRRHAG
-77 QPVGGQV
+77 QAVGAQV
-84 GFPGLAAVSAQLST
+84 GFPGLATVSAELSR
-98 RGFIYGLF
+98 RGFIYSLF
-106 QPARGARTAYRLLVM
+106 QPAHGARTAYRLLVM
-121 LTGKAGWPR
+121 LTGKSSLPR
-130 KLACLLAAVFAI
+130 KIACLLAAVFAI
-142 APLELLAALL
+142 APLELLATLL
-152 ALLGIGWLAGGVA
+152 ALLGIGWLAGGVD

-185 AALRVARVA
+185 SALRVARVA

-201 CSGATQADATAPAL
+201 CSGATQADASTPAL
-215 TDWLHERLQ
+215 TDWLHDRLQ
-224 MLSGQPLD
+224 ALAGLPAD
-232 QPLTFAD
+232 RPLTFGD
-239 LHQAPRYRGEPAD
+239 LHQAPRYPGEPAG
-252 AQAISLQMITTCVS
+252 AHAISLQMITTCVS
-266 HTEPRTLPFSGAQF
+266 HTEPRTLPFSAAHF
-280 WFLREEFD
+280 WFVREEFL
-288 QLFPASVVD
+288 QLFPARVVD
-297 WLVAHAGAAEHVD
+297 WLVAQAGAPQHVE
-310 GRHYYRLVDG
+310 GRDYYRLADG
-320 QHLPVLV
+320 EQLPVLV

-346 PARRERRCDA
+346 PARRERRCEPVAEPA
-356 PATGAAAAA
+356 PAR
-365 QDNPHVAESMEGLTS
+365 DNSNVADSMEGLTS
-380 GGHGCGPVITAFRV
+380 GGQNCGAVITAFRV

-429 HADAVTVLATGAQAE
+429 HADAVKLSGTDGQGE
-444 QAQIDQAVFLP
+444 QAQIERAVFLP

-460 GWQRSYHAIAR
+460 GWQRSYQSIAK

-507 VHVSLQGD
+507 VHVSLHGD

-524 QEVLSRIAAKG
+524 QDVLSRIAAKG
-535 SVAGERFCSFSFQN
+535 SVAGERFCDFSFAN

-579 AAWADAYQS
+579 AAWRDAYET
-588 VAIGEPPPP
+588 VASGEPPPP

-603 EDRRRES
+603 EDKRRES
-610 QRLWRALVDQGE
+610 QQLWHQMVEQGQR
-622 SWEDLGPD
+622 WDDLGPD

-643 VTPMY
+643 VTPIY

>member
-1 MRGQGARTADRGRDV
+1 M

-43 RQYRFKSI
+43 REYRFKNI

-62 VAAAAALGDRRRYSG
+62 VAAAAALGDRRCR
-77 QPVGGQV
+77 VGDPMGPQA
-84 GFPGLAAVSAQLST
+84 GFAGLADVSTQLSR
-98 RGFIYGLF
+98 RGFIYSLF
-106 QPARGARTAYRLLVM
+106 QPAYGARTAYRLLVM
-121 LTGKAGWPR
+121 LAGKAGLPR
-130 KLACLLAAVFAI
+130 KLLCLAAAVFAI
-142 APLELLAALL
+142 APLELLAALVV
-152 ALLGIGWLAGGVA
+152 LLGIGWLAA
-165 GVWATLL
+165 GVEGMWATLL

-201 CSGATQADATAPAL
+201 CSGSTQGGADHPAL
-215 TDWLHERLQ
+215 TDWLHTQLQ
-224 MLSGQPLD
+224 ALAGKPLD

-239 LHQAPRYRGEPAD
+239 LHNAPRYSGEPAGEH
-252 AQAISLQMITTCVS
+252 AISLQMITTCVS
-266 HTEPRTLPFSGAQF
+266 HTEPRTLPFSASHF
-280 WFLREEFD
+280 WFRREEFA
-288 QLFPASVVD
+288 QLFPASVVA
-297 WLVAHAGAAEHVD
+297 WLLAHAGAPQQVD
-310 GRHYYRLVDG
+310 GVDYYRLPEG
-320 QHLPVLV
+320 EQLPVLV

-346 PARRERRCDA
+346 PARRERRCEPMADA
-356 PATGAAAAA
+356 EPAQG
-365 QDNPHVAESMEGLTS
+365 DRNVADSTEGLTS
-380 GGHGCGPVITAFRV
+380 GGHGSSSAITAFRV

-422 INLVYPR
+422 INLVYPHTAEPLR
-429 HADAVTVLATGAQAE
+429 AAPDSPGAINA
-444 QAQIDQAVFLP
+444 AVFLP
-455 TENRQ
+455 TENRH
-460 GWQRSYHAIAR
+460 GWQRSYQSIAR

-507 VHVSLQGD
+507 VHVTLQGD

-524 QEVLSRIAAKG
+524 QAVLSRIAAKG
-535 SVAGERFCSFSFQN
+535 SVAGERFCDFSFAN

-566 LEIARTDDPAQRV
+566 LEVARTDDPAQRV
-579 AAWADAYQS
+579 DAWQDAYAS
-588 VAIGEPPPP
+588 VAHGAPPPP
-597 SYRLGS
+597 SYRFGS
-603 EDRRRES
+603 EEKRRES
-610 QRLWRALVDQGE
+610 QQLWRLMVEQGQT
-622 SWEDLGPD
+622 WEDLGPD

-643 VTPMY
+643 VTPSY

>member
-1 MRGQGARTADRGRDV
+1 M

-43 RQYRFKSI
+43 RQYRFKNI

-62 VAAAAALGDRRRYSG
+62 VAAAAALGDRRRHAG
-77 QPVGGQV
+77 DAVADPV

-106 QPARGARTAYRLLVM
+106 QPAAGASTAYRLLVM
-121 LTGKAGWPR
+121 LTGKAGLPR
-130 KLACLLAAVFAI
+130 KIVCLLAAVFAI
-142 APLELLAALL
+142 APLELLVALL
-152 ALLGIGWLAGGVA
+152 GLLGIGWLAA
-165 GVWATLL
+165 GVDGMLATLV

-201 CSGATQADATAPAL
+201 CNGSTQPEATTPAL

-224 MLSGQPLD
+224 ALSGKPLA
-232 QPLTFAD
+232 QPLTFGD
-239 LHQAPRYRGEPAD
+239 LHQAPRYPGEPAA
-252 AQAISLQMITTCVS
+252 AQAISLKMITTCIS
-266 HTEPRTLPFSGAQF
+266 HTEPRTLPFSAAHF
-280 WFLREEFD
+280 WFVREEFA

-297 WLVAHAGAAEHVD
+297 WLVAQAGPPEQVD
-310 GRHYYRLVDG
+310 GRDYYRLVDG
-320 QHLPVLV
+320 DRLPVLV

-346 PARRERRCDA
+346 PARRERRCEPPPDPSA
-356 PATGAAAAA
+356 PRNNRT
-365 QDNPHVAESMEGLTS
+365 VADSMEGLTS
-380 GGHGCGPVITAFRV
+380 AGQTGSSMITAFRV

-429 HADAVTVLATGAQAE
+429 HADAISVLDDAGDPVE
-444 QAQIDQAVFLP
+444 HAVFLP

-460 GWQRSYHAIAR
+460 GWQRSYHSIAQ

-524 QEVLSRIAAKG
+524 QEVLARIAAKG
-535 SVAGERFCSFSFQN
+535 SVAGERFCGFSFQN

-566 LEIARTDDPAQRV
+566 LEIARTDDPSQRV

-588 VAIGEPPPP
+588 VASGEPPPP

-603 EDRRRES
+603 EDKQRES
-610 QRLWRALVDQGE
+610 QQLWRLMVEQGQR
-622 SWEDLGPD
+622 WDDLGPD

-643 VTPMY
+643 VTPIY

>member
-1 MRGQGARTADRGRDV
+1 
-16 ADKYC
+16 
-21 DLVMKGG
+21 MKGG

-43 RQYRFKSI
+43 RQYRFKNI

-62 VAAAAALGDRRRYSG
+62 VAAAAALGDRRRHAG
-77 QPVGGQV
+77 QAVEAQV
-84 GFPGLAAVSAQLST
+84 GFPGLATVSAELSR
-98 RGFIYGLF
+98 RGFIYSLF
-106 QPARGARTAYRLLVM
+106 QPAHGARTAYRLLVM
-121 LTGKAGWPR
+121 LTGKSSLPR
-130 KLACLLAAVFAI
+130 KIACLLAAVFAI
-142 APLELLAALL
+142 APLELLATLVG
-152 ALLGIGWLAGGVA
+152 LLGIGWLAGGVE

-185 AALRVARVA
+185 SALRVARVA

-201 CSGATQADATAPAL
+201 CSGATQADASTPAL
-215 TDWLHERLQ
+215 TDWLHARLQ
-224 MLSGQPLD
+224 ALAGLPAD
-232 QPLTFAD
+232 RPLTFGD
-239 LHQAPRYRGEPAD
+239 LHQAPRYAGEPAG
-252 AQAISLQMITTCVS
+252 AHAISLQMITTCVS
-266 HTEPRTLPFSGAQF
+266 HTEPRTLPFSAAHF
-280 WFLREEFD
+280 WFVREEFL

-297 WLVAHAGAAEHVD
+297 WLVAQAGAPQRVD
-310 GRHYYRLVDG
+310 GRDYYRLVDG
-320 QHLPVLV
+320 EQLPVLV

-346 PARRERRCDA
+346 PARRERRCE
-356 PATGAAAAA
+356 PAAVPTPGR
-365 QDNPHVAESMEGLTS
+365 DSSNVADSMEGLTS
-380 GGHGCGPVITAFRV
+380 GGQNCGPVITAFRV

-429 HADAVTVLATGAQAE
+429 HADAVLLSDAE
-444 QAQIDQAVFLP
+444 GQGEQTQIERAVFLP

-460 GWQRSYHAIAR
+460 GWQRSYQSIAK

-507 VHVSLQGD
+507 VHVSLHGD

-524 QEVLSRIAAKG
+524 QDVLSRIAAKG
-535 SVAGERFCSFSFQN
+535 SVAGERFCDFSFAN

-579 AAWADAYQS
+579 AAWHDAYES
-588 VAIGEPPPP
+588 VASGEPPPP

-603 EDRRRES
+603 EDKRRES
-610 QRLWRALVDQGE
+610 QQLWHHMVEQGQR
-622 SWEDLGPD
+622 WDDLGPD

-643 VTPMY
+643 VTPIY

>member
-1 MRGQGARTADRGRDV
+1 
-16 ADKYC
+16 
-21 DLVMKGG
+21 MKGG

-43 RQYRFKSI
+43 RQYRFKNI

-62 VAAAAALGDRRRYSG
+62 VAAAAALGDRRRHAG
-77 QPVGGQV
+77 QAVEAQV
-84 GFPGLAAVSAQLST
+84 GFPGLATVSAELSR
-98 RGFIYGLF
+98 RGFIYSLF
-106 QPARGARTAYRLLVM
+106 QPAHGARTAYRLLVM
-121 LTGKAGWPR
+121 LTGKSSLPR
-130 KLACLLAAVFAI
+130 KIACLLAAVFAI
-142 APLELLAALL
+142 APLELLATLVG
-152 ALLGIGWLAGGVA
+152 LLGIGWLAGGVD

-185 AALRVARVA
+185 SALRVARVA

-201 CSGATQADATAPAL
+201 CSGATQADASTPAL
-215 TDWLHERLQ
+215 TDWLHARLQ
-224 MLSGQPLD
+224 ALAGLPAD
-232 QPLTFAD
+232 RPLTFGD
-239 LHQAPRYRGEPAD
+239 LHQAPRYAGEPAG
-252 AQAISLQMITTCVS
+252 AHAISLQMITTCVS
-266 HTEPRTLPFSGAQF
+266 HTEPRTLPFSAAHF
-280 WFLREEFD
+280 WFVREEFL

-297 WLVAHAGAAEHVD
+297 WLVAQAGAPQRVD
-310 GRHYYRLVDG
+310 GRDYYRLVDG
-320 QHLPVLV
+320 EQLPVLV

-346 PARRERRCDA
+346 PARRERRCE
-356 PATGAAAAA
+356 PAAAPTPGR
-365 QDNPHVAESMEGLTS
+365 DSSNVADSMEGLTS
-380 GGHGCGPVITAFRV
+380 GGQNCGPVITAFRV

-429 HADAVTVLATGAQAE
+429 HADAVVLSDAEGQGE
-444 QAQIDQAVFLP
+444 QAQIERAVFLP

-460 GWQRSYHAIAR
+460 GWQRSYQSIAK

-507 VHVSLQGD
+507 VHVSLHGD

-524 QEVLSRIAAKG
+524 QDVLSRIAAKG
-535 SVAGERFCSFSFQN
+535 SVAGERFCDFSFAN

-579 AAWADAYQS
+579 AAWHDAYES
-588 VAIGEPPPP
+588 VASGEPPPP

-603 EDRRRES
+603 EDKRRES
-610 QRLWRALVDQGE
+610 QQLWHHMVEQGQR
-622 SWEDLGPD
+622 WDDLGPD

-643 VTPMY
+643 VTPIY

>member
-1 MRGQGARTADRGRDV
+1 
-16 ADKYC
+16 
-21 DLVMKGG
+21 MKGG

-43 RQYRFKSI
+43 RQYRFKNI

-62 VAAAAALGDRRRYSG
+62 VAAAAALGDRRRHAG
-77 QPVGGQV
+77 QVVDAQV
-84 GFPGLAAVSAQLST
+84 GFPGLATVSAELSR
-98 RGFIYGLF
+98 RGFIYSLF
-106 QPARGARTAYRLLVM
+106 QPAHGARTAYRLLVM
-121 LTGKAGWPR
+121 LTGKSSLPR
-130 KLACLLAAVFAI
+130 KIACLLAAVFAI
-142 APLELLAALL
+142 APLELLATLVG
-152 ALLGIGWLAGGVA
+152 LLGIGWLAGGVD

-185 AALRVARVA
+185 SALRVARVA

-201 CSGATQADATAPAL
+201 CSGATQADASTPAL
-215 TDWLHERLQ
+215 TDWLHARLQ
-224 MLSGQPLD
+224 ALAGLPAD
-232 QPLTFAD
+232 RPLTFGD
-239 LHQAPRYRGEPAD
+239 LHQAPRYAGEPAG
-252 AQAISLQMITTCVS
+252 AHAISLQMITTCVS
-266 HTEPRTLPFSGAQF
+266 HTEPRTLPFSAAHF
-280 WFLREEFD
+280 WFVREEFL

-297 WLVAHAGAAEHVD
+297 WLVAQAGAPQRVD
-310 GRHYYRLVDG
+310 GRDYYRLVDG
-320 QHLPVLV
+320 EQLPVLV

-346 PARRERRCDA
+346 PARRERRCE
-356 PATGAAAAA
+356 PAAAPTPGR
-365 QDNPHVAESMEGLTS
+365 DSSNVADSMEGLTS
-380 GGHGCGPVITAFRV
+380 GGQNCGPVITAFRV

-429 HADAVTVLATGAQAE
+429 HADAVLLSDAEGQGE
-444 QAQIDQAVFLP
+444 QAQIERAVFLP

-460 GWQRSYHAIAR
+460 GWQRSYQSIAK

-507 VHVSLQGD
+507 VHVSLHGD

-524 QEVLSRIAAKG
+524 QDVLSRIAAKG
-535 SVAGERFCSFSFQN
+535 SVAGERFCDFSFAN

-579 AAWADAYQS
+579 AAWHDAYES
-588 VAIGEPPPP
+588 VASGEPPPP

-603 EDRRRES
+603 EDKRRES
-610 QRLWRALVDQGE
+610 QQLWHHMVEQGQR
-622 SWEDLGPD
+622 WDDLGPD

-643 VTPMY
+643 VTPIY

>member
-1 MRGQGARTADRGRDV
+1 MADR
-16 ADKYC
+16 YC

-43 RQYRFKSI
+43 RQYRFKNI

-62 VAAAAALGDRRRYSG
+62 VAAAAALGDRRRHAG
-77 QPVGGQV
+77 QAVEAQV
-84 GFPGLAAVSAQLST
+84 GFPGLATVSAELSR
-98 RGFIYGLF
+98 RGFIYSLF
-106 QPARGARTAYRLLVM
+106 QPAHGARTAYRLLVM
-121 LTGKAGWPR
+121 LTGKSSLPR
-130 KLACLLAAVFAI
+130 KIACLLAAVFAI
-142 APLELLAALL
+142 APLELLATLL
-152 ALLGIGWLAGGVA
+152 ALLGIGWLAGGVD

-185 AALRVARVA
+185 SALRVARVA

-201 CSGATQADATAPAL
+201 CSGATQADASTPAL
-215 TDWLHERLQ
+215 TDWLHDRLQ
-224 MLSGQPLD
+224 ALAGLPAD
-232 QPLTFAD
+232 RPLTFGD
-239 LHQAPRYRGEPAD
+239 LHQAPRYPGEPAG

-266 HTEPRTLPFSGAQF
+266 HTEPRTLPFSAAHF
-280 WFLREEFD
+280 WFVREEFL

-297 WLVAHAGAAEHVD
+297 WLVAQAGAPQHVD
-310 GRHYYRLVDG
+310 GRDYYRLVDG
-320 QHLPVLV
+320 EQLPVLV

-346 PARRERRCDA
+346 PARRERRCE
-356 PATGAAAAA
+356 P
-365 QDNPHVAESMEGLTS
+365 VAESGPARDNSNVADSMEGLTS
-380 GGHGCGPVITAFRV
+380 GGQNCGAVITAFRV

-429 HADAVTVLATGAQAE
+429 HADAVILSGADGQGE
-444 QAQIDQAVFLP
+444 QAQIERAVFLP

-460 GWQRSYHAIAR
+460 GWQRSYQSIAK

-507 VHVSLQGD
+507 VHVSLHGD

-524 QEVLSRIAAKG
+524 QDVLSRIAAKG
-535 SVAGERFCSFSFQN
+535 SVAGERFCDFSFAN

-579 AAWADAYQS
+579 AAWRDAYET
-588 VAIGEPPPP
+588 VASGEPPPP

-603 EDRRRES
+603 EDKRRES
-610 QRLWRALVDQGE
+610 QQLWHQMVEQGQR
-622 SWEDLGPD
+622 WEDLGPD

-643 VTPMY
+643 VTPIY